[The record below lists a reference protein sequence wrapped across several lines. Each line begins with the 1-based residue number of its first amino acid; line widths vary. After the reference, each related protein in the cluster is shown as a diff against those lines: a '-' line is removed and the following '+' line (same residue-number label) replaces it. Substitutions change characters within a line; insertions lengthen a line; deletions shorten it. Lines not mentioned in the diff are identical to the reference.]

1 MKASDGTIG
10 RVFFGGAAVAFA
22 LTLCL
27 SALPVWAGQA
37 QQEDE
42 QDSDQ
47 VEQPADETAPPQENP
62 APQSPAPEYQRVP
75 QRLTL
80 PAGTVITVRVS
91 QYLSSDANHPGD
103 GFTGELQQPVVVDGW
118 VLARR
123 GQTVLGRVAVAQK
136 AGRAKGTSQLGVEL
150 SHLVLVDGQ
159 QIPVRSQLL
168 QTSAGT
174 SQGRDAQAVGTST
187 GIGAVVGAAADGGK
201 GAGIGAAIGA
211 GAGLAGVLLTRGRPT
226 EIPPE
231 TALTFELEYPVTI
244 STARSGPA
252 FRPVAPEDYDGGSLR
267 RRTDHFATRPERER
281 PGFYYPYGP
290 RGYGYP
296 GPYFFSVTS
305 FGGRWGHRGRPF
317 RH

>member
-10 RVFFGGAAVAFA
+10 RVFFGGAASAFV

-27 SALPVWAGQA
+27 SALPLWAAQA
-37 QQEDE
+37 QQEDKQE
-42 QDSDQ
+42 SEQ
-47 VEQPADETAPPQENP
+47 VEQSADETAPPQENP
-62 APQSPAPEYQRVP
+62 APQNPEYQRVP
-75 QRLTL
+75 QKLTL
-80 PAGTVITVRVS
+80 SAGTVITIRTS
-91 QYLSSDANHPGD
+91 QFLSSDQSRPGD

-159 QIPVRSQLL
+159 QIRVRSQLL

-231 TALTFELEYPVTI
+231 TALTFELENPVTI

-267 RRTDHFATRPERER
+267 RRTDHFATRPERDR
-281 PGFYYPYGP
+281 PGIYYPYGP
-290 RGYGYP
+290 WGYGYP

-305 FGGRWGHRGRPF
+305 FGRRWGHRGHHF
-317 RH
+317 GH

>member
-1 MKASDGTIG
+1 MKNRTTGWVYF
-10 RVFFGGAAVAFA
+10 RGAAGALA

-27 SALPVWAGQA
+27 SALPLWAQSQQT

-42 QDSDQ
+42 QDAQQ
-47 VEQPADETAPPQENP
+47 VEQAADETAPPEESP
-62 APQSPAPEYQRVP
+62 APQNPEYQRVP

-80 PAGTVITVRVS
+80 PAGTIVTIRTS
-91 QYLSSDANHPGD
+91 QFLSSDESRAGD
-103 GFTGELQQPVVVDGW
+103 KFTAELDQPVVVDGW

-123 GQTVLGRVAVAQK
+123 GQTVIGRVAVAQK

-150 SHLVLVDGQ
+150 SQLVLVDGQ

-187 GIGAVVGAAADGGK
+187 GIGAIVGAAADGGK

-211 GAGLAGVLLTRGRPT
+211 GAGLAGILLTRGRPT

-231 TALTFELEYPVTI
+231 TALTFELEYPVTV

-252 FRPVAPEDYDGGSLR
+252 FRPVAPEDYNGGSLR
-267 RRTDHFATRPERER
+267 RRTDHFASRPQRDR
-281 PGFYYPYGP
+281 PSLYYPYGP
-290 RGYGYP
+290 WGYGYP
-296 GPYFFSVTS
+296 GPYFLSVTS
-305 FGGRWGHRGRPF
+305 YGGRWGHRGRHF
-317 RH
+317 GH